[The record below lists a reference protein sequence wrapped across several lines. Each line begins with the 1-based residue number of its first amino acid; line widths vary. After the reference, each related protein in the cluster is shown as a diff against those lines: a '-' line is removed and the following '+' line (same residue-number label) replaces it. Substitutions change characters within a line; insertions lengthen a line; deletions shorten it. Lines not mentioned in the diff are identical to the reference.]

1 MIRRR
6 RTARRMPNNRLVLT
20 RIIRYK
26 KQLDLGAEVKVSAGA
41 IHGYEAGLM
50 NPRRPGVAK
59 KIGEKLGVNSDWL
72 FEEAKARSHLER
84 LIDELIVIMDN
95 QEWK

>member
-6 RTARRMPNNRLVLT
+6 RTARRMPNNRLILS

-26 KQLDLGAEVKVSAGA
+26 KQMDLGAEVKVSAGA

-59 KIGEKLGVNSDWL
+59 KIGERLGVSSDWL
-72 FEEAKARSHLER
+72 FEDAKAGSHLEK
-84 LIDELIVIMDN
+84 LIDQLIEIMDN
-95 QEWK
+95 QPM

>member
-26 KQLDLGAEVKVSAGA
+26 KQLDLGAEVKLSASA
-41 IHGYEAGLM
+41 IYGYEAGLM
-50 NPRRPGVAK
+50 NPRQPGVAK
-59 KIGEKLGVNSDWL
+59 KIGERLGVDSDWL
-72 FEEAKARSHLER
+72 FEEAKASSHLER
-84 LIDELIVIMDN
+84 LIDQLIEIMDHR
-95 QEWK
+95 E